1 MVFEGIKRIVEM
13 EKEKPRERND
23 FVSSEK
29 EWFLDIYEERVC
41 VCWVLVGVDSV
52 DKVKQCNRTT
62 EILSAD
68 ECENGLRLKEGKV
81 LEDDVRV
88 RGKFKQLKYIFI
100 CGNI

>member
-1 MVFEGIKRIVEM
+1 MILSHLKRNGFLAFMKNECVFVG
-13 EKEKPRERND
+13 
-23 FVSSEK
+23 
-29 EWFLDIYEERVC
+29 FLV
-41 VCWVLVGVDSV
+41 WVDSV